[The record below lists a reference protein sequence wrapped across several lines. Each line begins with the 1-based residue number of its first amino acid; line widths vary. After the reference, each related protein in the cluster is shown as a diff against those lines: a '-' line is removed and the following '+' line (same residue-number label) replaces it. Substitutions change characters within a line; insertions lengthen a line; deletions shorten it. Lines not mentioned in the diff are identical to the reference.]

1 MSIVADRGS
10 PRLESGALV
19 IGIGNADR
27 GDDAVGLIVAR
38 RLRTRCPAGARV
50 LEHNGE
56 ATSLLDCLG
65 VADGAYLID
74 ACMTGQP
81 PGTISRFDV
90 SLTALPDS
98 ARGRSTHGMG
108 LADAIEL
115 ARALGRLP
123 RRCVIY
129 AIDGQNF
136 GAGADLSPDV
146 AAAAERVAD
155 LIETELRAIP
165 GD

>member
-10 PRLESGALV
+10 PRLESSALV

-38 RLRTRCPAGARV
+38 RLRARCPAGVRV

-65 VADGAYLID
+65 VAEGAYLID
-74 ACMTGQP
+74 TYMTGQP
-81 PGTISRFDV
+81 PKTISRFDI

-108 LADAIEL
+108 LADAVEL

-146 AAAAERVAD
+146 AVAAERVAD
-155 LIETELRAIP
+155 MIETELRAIP

>member
-1 MSIVADRGS
+1 MADRGS
-10 PRLESGALV
+10 PRVESGALV

-27 GDDAVGLIVAR
+27 SDDAVGLIVAR

-50 LEHNGE
+50 LEHSGE

-65 VADGAYLID
+65 VADSAYLID

-81 PGTISRFDV
+81 PGTVNRFDV
-90 SLTALPDS
+90 SITALPAS

-108 LADAIEL
+108 LADTVEL

-136 GAGADLSPDV
+136 ETGADLSPDV
-146 AAAAERVAD
+146 AAAAERVAN
-155 LIETELRAIP
+155 LIENELHAIL